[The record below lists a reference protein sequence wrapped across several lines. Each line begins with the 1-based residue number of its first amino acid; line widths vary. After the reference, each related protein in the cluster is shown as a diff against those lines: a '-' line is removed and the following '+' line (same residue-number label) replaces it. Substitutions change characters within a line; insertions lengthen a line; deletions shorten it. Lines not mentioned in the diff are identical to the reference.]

1 MDMLILIIKNVTD
14 MIKSFIN
21 AVTPTAIYIY
31 SIVAPL
37 IKSFVLWLISIDFY
51 SIFTSYIFIGFL
63 LLVISYISIYLYLR
77 IYKPELY
84 KKIKDALTFRNE
96 QRLKRHKFVFETDLD
111 FKISS

>member
-1 MDMLILIIKNVTD
+1 MDLLILIIKNATE
-14 MIKSFIN
+14 MLKSFIN

-37 IKSFVLWLISIDFY
+37 IKNFVLWVISIDFY
-51 SIFTSYIFIGFL
+51 KIFTSYIFIGLML
-63 LLVISYISIYLYLR
+63 LIISYISIYLYLK

-84 KKIKDALTFRNE
+84 KKIRDAITFTNDER
-96 QRLKRHKFVFETDLD
+96 KKKYKFVFETDLD